1 MGTWINLI
9 YVLRQIP
16 FVIQSSL
23 QAQKHIKNDRP
34 LGAQ

>member
-1 MGTWINLI
+1 MGTSIDLI

-23 QAQKHIKNDRP
+23 QAQRHIKNDRS